1 MMKHWV
7 PILFVSILVSCTPRT
22 ESVPKNLLSEAEMV
36 DALAGVHILESA
48 AKLNLLEGIKSDSLS
63 LQDYYRAL
71 FETKSYS
78 LSAFDSSFAFYAKDP
93 EIMERFMDSVLTNIQ
108 MME

>member
-7 PILFVSILVSCTPRT
+7 PILFVSILASCTPRT

-63 LQDYYRAL
+63 LKQKVTACWLSIRVLL
-71 FETKSYS
+71 FMQKILKSWNG
-78 LSAFDSSFAFYAKDP
+78 LWT
-93 EIMERFMDSVLTNIQ
+93 RF
-108 MME
+108 